1 MKNVTT
7 AEILKNAQ
15 NLAPLESQKEYR
27 QRIAEF
33 LRMHT
38 ARVAALDSGIS
49 PSALPVNSMLI
60 LAQTGCGKTYTATR
74 LAEAAGVDL
83 ITVDCSSLTLSGY
96 KGCNLGDLLYSAY
109 MSAKETSRFERS
121 VILFDEIDKI
131 RLDGQYG
138 NPQPN
143 FLKLFDGFIQ
153 ADPKS
158 STPITLDVSR
168 MSFLFAGA
176 FAGLEEIVLDRLQP
190 RRSIGFCTD
199 DTADDL
205 SGDLLAKAT
214 LADVQ
219 EYGFM
224 QELLGRIGSLC
235 YVPPLTTADYRILLK
250 GSSGSITKKY
260 NNLLAPSGVT
270 LDITDSACA
279 HIAAEASRHPLGA
292 RAADPIIYN
301 TLSHAFSKLDEDKTI
316 NRVTISCRSEKLALQ
331 YHRSAGS
338 DRQKKES
345 DTVQSKKE
353 LTAPDVSIADYLVDE
368 EHIEEL
374 RDLALEIF
382 DRPGTK
388 EEQLFRSFLHCT
400 LLIMSKLHH
409 KSDLVLLSLTKLAN
423 ATEKVN
429 PDKTSPFDRIVK
441 EKITRHQGDEFGT
454 LLQEVY
460 SEFQELENEKTHDF
474 LVYAT
479 KLLRQNW
486 YTNLLNAATC
496 A

>member
-1 MKNVTT
+1 MKNITT
-7 AEILKNAQ
+7 AEILQNAQ

-27 QRIAEF
+27 RKISEF
-33 LRMHT
+33 LRMHN

-49 PSALPVNSMLI
+49 HSALPVNSMLI
-60 LAQTGCGKTYTATR
+60 IAQTGCGKTYTATR

-109 MSAKETSRFERS
+109 MSAKEQSRFERS
-121 VILFDEIDKI
+121 VILFDEFDKI
-131 RLDGQYG
+131 RIDGQLG

-143 FLKLFDGFIQ
+143 FLKLFDGFIP
-153 ADPKS
+153 ADPKNQ
-158 STPITLDVSR
+158 TPVTIDVSR

-176 FAGLEEIVLDRLQP
+176 FAGLEEIILDRLQP
-190 RRSIGFCTD
+190 RRGIGFCSN
-199 DTADDL
+199 DTGEDL

-214 LADVQ
+214 LGDVQ
-219 EYGFM
+219 QYGFM

-235 YVPPLTTADYRILLK
+235 YIPPLTVTDYRILLK
-250 GSSGSITKKY
+250 GNSGSIAGKY
-260 NNLLAPSGVT
+260 NNLLSPSGVT

-301 TLSHAFSKLDEDKTI
+301 SLSSAFTKLDADSSI
-316 NRVTISCRSEKLALQ
+316 DRVTISCRGNKLALQ
-331 YHRSAGS
+331 YHRSADGN
-338 DRQKKES
+338 RQKEES
-345 DTVQSKKE
+345 NAEQAKKE

-374 RDLALEIF
+374 LDLALEIF
-382 DRPGTK
+382 DRPGTT
-388 EEQLFRSFLHCT
+388 EEQLFRSFLHCA

-409 KSDLVLLSLTKLAN
+409 KSDLILLSLTKLAI

-429 PDKTSPFDRIVK
+429 PDKTSPFDRIVE
-441 EKITRHQGDEFGT
+441 EKITRHKGEEFGI
-454 LLQEVY
+454 LLQDVY
-460 SEFQELENEKTHDF
+460 TEFRELEDGRTTDF

-486 YTNLLNAATC
+486 YQNLLNAAC